1 MYFTEDEYNL
11 MMLYNPGTRSGLIE
25 ELRTMQKSLTGRD
38 RNLRRWTDSVLKKLD
53 GMTDNEFDLLEL
65 FPDLRK

>member
-53 GMTDNEFDLLEL
+53 GMTDNECDLLEL

>member
-11 MMLYNPGTRSGLIE
+11 IMLYNPGTRSGLIE